1 MRIPVTLN
9 LEVTGTKPPAE
20 FRIFAFGTIQTV
32 KGDFVFDQE
41 AAERVLETA
50 ERWGNRFSIDYEHQ
64 AVLGEGPA
72 PAAAWFDLELR
83 DDGLWAVNVEWT
95 ERAAEF
101 LRQREYRYF
110 SPAFDFDPKTRRITE
125 LVNVAL
131 TNLPATREMQPL
143 VAKRS
148 VDRRTAAIAAAMSFR
163 AIEAGLLKEI
173 GRIAGEDAWLVEVY
187 DDSVV
192 FEHDGKLWRIQYR
205 LDGERILLDGLAQ
218 EVKRV
223 FMPVQAP
230 ALPAMSGKGSK
241 MGGNSLFVALGLAE
255 SASEGEALAVLSRMQ
270 QFQREVLTLAGKDSP
285 AEALGI
291 LNAWKGSHEQVASL
305 SAKVAQ
311 LEAEKLGREVD
322 ELVAGAKSA
331 GKIAPTQEQWAKDL
345 GRKDLAALK
354 AFLEAAVPQVPA
366 TPEHQPP
373 SGGMTPGA
381 ITLSAVEREVVRQLG
396 VPDDQFLARKAA
408 LAAQ

>member
-1 MRIPVTLN
+1 MAFIRLN
-9 LEVTGTKPPAE
+9 IDIAETEPPSE
-20 FRIFAFGTIQTV
+20 FRIFAFGPVKTV
-32 KGDFVFDQE
+32 KGDFVFDEE
-41 AAERVLETA
+41 AARLVIEA
-50 ERWGNRFSIDYEHQ
+50 AARWGNRFSIDYEHQ
-64 AVLGEGPA
+64 AVIGSGPA

-95 ERAAEF
+95 DRAAEF

-148 VDRRTAAIAAAMSFR
+148 ADRRTAAIAAAMSFGE
-163 AIEAGLLKEI
+163 IWAGLSKEI
-173 GRIAGEDAWLVEVY
+173 SRIVGGDAWLVEVY
-187 DDSVV
+187 DDSVI
-192 FEHDGKLWRIQYR
+192 FERDGKLWLIGYR
-205 LDGERILLDGLAQ
+205 LDGERVVLDGLAQ

-223 FMPVQAP
+223 FVPVQAP
-230 ALPAMSGKGSK
+230 AGPAMFRKGSK

-270 QFQREVLTLAGKDSP
+270 QFQREVLALAGKDSP

-291 LNAWKGSHEQVASL
+291 LNAWKASHDQVVEL
-305 SAKVAQ
+305 SQKLSQ
-311 LEAEKLGREVD
+311 LEAEQLGREVD
-322 ELVAGAKSA
+322 DLVAGAKSA